1 MRLGLQR
8 LGALLGRRRFE
19 AELDEEIRFHLEM
32 EVEKNLARGM
42 DPAEARLAAVRSFGG
57 VAGVKEDVR
66 AHRGLALV
74 DGLVQDLRLA
84 LRARKRTPGFTLVAI
99 STLAL
104 GVGANTAILSVVEEV
119 LLRPVPY
126 ADASRVVVLEREVSP
141 AGGEPTPLSF
151 SIPELDRFRRD
162 GRSLE
167 SIVEYHSMPFTLLE
181 EEVPERVDTG
191 VVSAGFFDLLGVRP
205 VLGRLFLPGEDAAG
219 AAPVLVLSHEYWQRR
234 YERDPRVIGRLVEM
248 NDRAHRIVGVLP
260 PLPRFPQRN
269 DVFMPVSSCPFRS
282 SPGTA
287 TSLSSRMV
295 GALALLRPAASRESA
310 SAELASIAARLRAEE
325 PEAYRDLEGDRIS
338 AVPFTEAVTR
348 SARPALLL
356 LFAAAGFVLLLACA
370 NIASLHLAEVA
381 SRRRELALRSAL
393 GADRLRIARQLL
405 TESLLVAMGGALLGI
420 VLASF
425 VVAALSALAENLAPI
440 DLSGRLGPGA
450 LYFAFG
456 LAVAAGLAPLAI
468 AAFERVHFF
477 RARST
482 LIVAQLA
489 ISLVLLAGAGLTLRS
504 LYRLETV
511 EAGYET
517 ERVLTLHLDLDWQ
530 RYRNSRSIRA
540 FQSTLLADLASIPG
554 VAVAALGRSV
564 PLSGRDGPDP
574 TRIASESGE
583 RSFLD
588 AHAVSPGY
596 FRAIGV
602 PILEGRDF
610 SEADVAGSPR
620 VAILSAAAAAQLG
633 PQRELL
639 WERERFSIVGIVGDV
654 RQYGLDRAAEP
665 SVYVPL
671 AQFPLRVTNL
681 VVRAEGD
688 PRELSKSIEAAVH
701 GIDADQAVAFV
712 STLEDAR
719 RQSISAPRLL
729 SSLLSAF
736 AVLALAVTAVGLG
749 GTLAL
754 GVERRAREFG
764 IRLALGAKPRDVSG
778 LVLRQSLALFLA
790 GLAVGLPAAFALA
803 GLLSGLLF
811 EVEPHDPWTFA
822 AVSMVLLLVAAAV
835 SLVPAR
841 KALAIDPLNT
851 IRLEGET

>member
-1 MRLGLQR
+1 LRR

-32 EVEKNLARGM
+32 EVEKNLTRGM
-42 DPAEARLAAVRSFGG
+42 DPVEARLAAARSFGG
-57 VAGVKEDVR
+57 VAGVKEEVR
-66 AHRGLALV
+66 EHRGLALV

-84 LRARKRTPGFTLVAI
+84 LRARRRTPGFTLVAI

-126 ADASRVVVLEREVSP
+126 ADTSRVVLLERDLW
-141 AGGEPTPLSF
+141 PTASELGPRSF
-151 SIPELDRFRRD
+151 SVPELDAFRRD

-181 EEVPERVDTG
+181 EDIPERVDTG
-191 VVSAGFFDLLGVRP
+191 VVSAGFFDLLGVHP
-205 VLGRLFLPGEDAAG
+205 VQGRLFLPGEDAVG

-234 YERDPRVIGRLVEM
+234 YHGDPRVVGRLVEM

-282 SPGTA
+282 SPGTE
-287 TSLSSRMV
+287 TSLTSRMV
-295 GALALLRPAASRESA
+295 GALALLRPGATLESV
-310 SAELASIAARLRAEE
+310 SAELSASAARLRETE
-325 PEAYRDLEGDRIS
+325 PEAYRDMEGDRIS
-338 AVPFTEAVTR
+338 LVPFTEAVTGA
-348 SARPALLL
+348 ARPALLL
-356 LFAAAGFVLLLACA
+356 LFAAAGFVLLLACS
-370 NIASLHLAEVA
+370 NLASLHLAEV
-381 SRRRELALRSAL
+381 SGRSRELALRAAL

-405 TESLLVAMGGALLGI
+405 TESFLVAMGGALLGI
-420 VLASF
+420 ALASV

-440 DLSGRLGPGA
+440 DLSGRLGTGS

-456 LAVAAGLAPLAI
+456 LALAAGLAPLAM
-468 AAFERVHFF
+468 AVFERVRSP

-482 LIVAQLA
+482 LVVGQLA

-530 RYRNSRSIRA
+530 RYRDAGSIRA
-540 FQSTLLADLASIPG
+540 FQSRLLAELGSVPG
-554 VAVAALGRSV
+554 VAVAALGRAV

-574 TRIASESGE
+574 TRIATETGE
-583 RSFLD
+583 RSLLD

-596 FRAIGV
+596 FRAIGI
-602 PILEGRDF
+602 PLLEGRDF
-610 SEADVAGSPR
+610 SAADDARSPR
-620 VAILSAAAAAQLG
+620 VAILSAAAAAELG
-633 PQRELL
+633 PSRELFFGP
-639 WERERFSIVGIVGDV
+639 ERFSIVGIVGDV
-654 RQYGLDRAAEP
+654 RQYGLERAAEP
-665 SVYVPL
+665 SMYVPL
-671 AQFPLRVTNL
+671 GQFPLRVTNL

-701 GIDADQAVAFV
+701 GIDADQAVAFA
-712 STLEDAR
+712 STLEEAR
-719 RQSISAPRLL
+719 RQSIEAPRLL

-749 GTLAL
+749 GALAL

-764 IRLALGAKPRDVSG
+764 IRLALGAKPRDVSS
-778 LVLRQSLALFLA
+778 LVLRQSLALLLA

-822 AVSMVLLLVAAAV
+822 AVSLVLLLVAAAV

-841 KALAIDPLNT
+841 KALAIDPLET